1 MTITSSFSS
10 TMSAPLP
17 LMSAACIDA
26 SAPAPPGPVLT
37 SSLAPYIAEVHKSHQ
52 MARESLVAGSDSL
65 DAVAPGQREQ
75 RGQGRQNS
83 AARGLLAMLGMVPL
97 MSAACID
104 ASAPAPP
111 GPVLTSSL
119 APYIAEVHKSHQ
131 MARESLVGL
140 V

>member
-1 MTITSSFSS
+1 
-10 TMSAPLP
+10 MSAPLP

-75 RGQGRQNS
+75 RGQVRQNS
-83 AARGLLAMLGMVPL
+83 AARGLLAMLGMVGP
-97 MSAACID
+97 SAGCECN
-104 ASAPAPP
+104 SARDL
-111 GPVLTSSL
+111 V
-119 APYIAEVHKSHQ
+119 
-131 MARESLVGL
+131 ARSIG
-140 V
+140 